1 MNSGHTEVH
10 TLMGAY
16 VLGGLEEHE
25 SRLFERHLTVCAE
38 CREELAGLTP
48 LLGLLRRTT
57 LSGPG
62 NVPRASAGGPFGVP
76 FGVPFASEPGIPE
89 PFAGDAPV
97 GGPFGREPFVA
108 GRFIGESSVGESH
121 VGESSVGEPA
131 AEEHP
136 LRQQLDRKPPS
147 GERPGR
153 ERSVEEQSF
162 EERSGRQRP
171 FGRRPHRETP
181 SVKRPGRDLSA
192 GGRAIGGEPS
202 AGGSRPGEPSV
213 GAQLPGEPSL
223 RETAP
228 RQGRWKAPA
237 RWCAL
242 AAALCAAALL
252 GGILTRG
259 GPAGGEPAWAFVAA
273 SGARVSGEA
282 RLTAKPWGTA
292 VDIDL
297 HHLPVTGSFTLRVAS
312 DDGHTQQAATWG
324 ATPGAVAKVTG
335 ASSVPPGHIRSLSV
349 LDRSGR
355 VLATVRP
362 S

>member
-10 TLMGAY
+10 TLVGAY
-16 VLGGLEEHE
+16 VLGGLEERE
-25 SRLFERHLTVCAE
+25 RRLFERHLTGCAE
-38 CREELAGLTP
+38 CRDELAGLTP
-48 LLGLLRRTT
+48 VLGLLRRTT
-57 LSGPG
+57 LPGSGL
-62 NVPRASAGGPFGVP
+62 VPRSFAGGPFGVP
-76 FGVPFASEPGIPE
+76 FASDPGIPG
-89 PFAGDAPV
+89 PSADGAPV
-97 GGPFGREPFVA
+97 GGPFGREPFV
-108 GRFIGESSVGESH
+108 GESP

-136 LRQQLDRKPPS
+136 LRQQLGRKSPL
-147 GERPGR
+147 GERPVQ
-153 ERSVEEQSF
+153 ERPT
-162 EERSGRQRP
+162 EERSFGEPPRREPPSAERP
-171 FGRRPHRETP
+171 VRE
-181 SVKRPGRDLSA
+181 SSA
-192 GGRAIGGEPS
+192 GGRPLGEPS
-202 AGGSRPGEPSV
+202 AGGRP
-213 GAQLPGEPSL
+213 PGEPSL
-223 RETAP
+223 RESAA
-228 RQGRWKAPA
+228 RQGRWRAPA
-237 RWCAL
+237 RWFAL
-242 AAALCAAALL
+242 AAALCAVALL

-259 GPAGGEPAWAFVAA
+259 GPAGGEPAWTFVAA

-297 HHLPVTGSFTLRVAS
+297 RHLPVTGSFTLRVAS